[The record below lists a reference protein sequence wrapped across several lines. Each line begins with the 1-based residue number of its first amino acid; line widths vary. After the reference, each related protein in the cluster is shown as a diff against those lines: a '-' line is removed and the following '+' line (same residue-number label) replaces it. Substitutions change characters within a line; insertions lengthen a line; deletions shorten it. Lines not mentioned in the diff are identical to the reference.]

1 MSKIL
6 TPTDFSPVSDVAIR
20 YACEIAKSTHSSVH
34 LLHIVDED
42 DGMQDEHIP
51 VMILKRTMTC
61 KNNHSIFAQ

>member
-42 DGMQDEHIP
+42 AA
-51 VMILKRTMTC
+51 C
-61 KNNHSIFAQ
+61 KTSIFRS